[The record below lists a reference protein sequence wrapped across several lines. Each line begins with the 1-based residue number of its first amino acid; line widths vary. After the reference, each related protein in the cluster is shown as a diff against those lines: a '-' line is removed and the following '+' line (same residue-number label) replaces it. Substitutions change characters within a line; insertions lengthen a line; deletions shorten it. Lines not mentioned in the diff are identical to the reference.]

1 MKITPM
7 AAAPSPEAS
16 SANAA
21 QDARARA
28 IAKMTV
34 APPVPQNQNQ
44 VSPEETIQSSQRQ
57 NLTTENVDESAASP
71 ESEDTPQSAPVKEP
85 SVSSQFAALARREK
99 ALRAQ
104 AQQQDQAQKSREAAF
119 AAKEA
124 EMQAKLAAYEQGYV
138 SKDRLKA
145 DLLGTLT
152 EQGVSYDDITQQFLN
167 SQNPLDPRVQ
177 SLLQK
182 QEAKIAALE
191 AKLTEGEEQS
201 KTSQAEQYQSAIK
214 QITEDTKK
222 LIYTDPEFEMVKTT
236 GSVKDVVELIERTFN
251 EKGTLLT
258 IEDAARQVEDY
269 LTEQALKLS
278 KTGKIQ
284 KKLAPVAP
292 KPLTPEQKPQ
302 STQSQQQPVK
312 TLTNSISSSRQL
324 SAKERAILAFKGELK
339 G

>member
-7 AAAPSPEAS
+7 APASAPAANNS
-16 SANAA
+16 A

-28 IAKMTV
+28 ISAMT
-34 APPVPQNQNQ
+34 APVPQNQNA
-44 VSPEETIQSSQRQ
+44 VSVEETVQRQ
-57 NLTTENVDESAASP
+57 NTSSEANETVASP

-104 AQQQDQAQKSREAAF
+104 AQQQDQTLKSREAAY

-124 EMQAKLAAYEQGYV
+124 ELQAKLTSYEQGYV

-152 EQGVSYDDITQQFLN
+152 EQGLSYDDITQQFLN
-167 SQNPLDPRVQ
+167 NQNPLDPRVQ
-177 SLLQK
+177 SHIQK
-182 QEAKIAALE
+182 LEAKLAALE
-191 AKLTEGEEQS
+191 AKATQGEEQA
-201 KTSQAEQYQSAIK
+201 KNSQAEQYQAAIK

-222 LIYTDPEFEMVKTT
+222 LVFTDPEFEMVKAT

-251 EKGTLLT
+251 KDGTLLT
-258 IEDAARQVEDY
+258 VEDAARQVEEY
-269 LTEQALKLS
+269 LVDEALKLS
-278 KTGKIQ
+278 RTGKIQ
-284 KKLAPVAP
+284 KRLQPVAP
-292 KPLTPEQKPQ
+292 AVAAPAQQPQ
-302 STQSQQQPVK
+302 STQKQQQPVK

-324 SAKERAILAFKGELK
+324 SAKERAILAFKGERRS
-339 G
+339 

>member
-1 MKITPM
+1 MKVTPI
-7 AAAPSPEAS
+7 APQSAPSAEA
-16 SANAA
+16 NTA
-21 QDARARA
+21 QDARSRA
-28 IAKMTV
+28 IAKLTQ
-34 APPVPQNQNQ
+34 APVPQNQNA
-44 VSPEETIQSSQRQ
+44 VSIEETVQTQRQ
-57 NLTTENVDESAASP
+57 NVTGEVVDESVASP
-71 ESEDTPQSAPVKEP
+71 GSEDTPQPAPVKEP

-104 AQQQDQAQKSREAAF
+104 AQQQDQAARAREASYV
-119 AAKEA
+119 AKEA
-124 EMQAKLAAYEQGYV
+124 ELQAKLANYEQGYI
-138 SKDRLKA
+138 SKDKLKA

-152 EQGVSYDDITQQFLN
+152 EQGLSYDDITQQFLN
-167 SQNPLDPRVQ
+167 NQNPLDPRVQ
-177 SLLQK
+177 TLLQK

-191 AKLTEGEEQS
+191 AKLQQGDDQA
-201 KTSQAEQYQSAIK
+201 KNSQAEQYQQAIK

-222 LIYTDPEFEMVKTT
+222 LIFTDPEFELVKTT

-251 EKGTLLT
+251 KDGTLLT

-269 LTEQALKLS
+269 LTEEALKLS

-284 KKLAPVAP
+284 KRLQPVAQAP
-292 KPLTPEQKPQ
+292 APSAQQPQ
-302 STQSQQQPVK
+302 STQKQPQPVK